1 MTARWTKGRAIED
14 AGRGRRGSCWTMST
28 ASQASR
34 SGPIDSKRV
43 CSTLKSRSLLPFL
56 SLPSTDRHHSFPL
69 PLISPTFCLS
79 FMCMDVDAR
88 VCSSARVRR
97 KRCNGG
103 RGWVWGW
110 RRDGHGPA
118 NPKSPFPRY
127 KASSLFS
134 ASILHIA
141 RLRAATLCERSI
153 GATDKT
159 ES

>member
-1 MTARWTKGRAIED
+1 MDEKTRDG
-14 AGRGRRGSCWTMST
+14 GRGVRSRRGSCWTMST

-56 SLPSTDRHHSFPL
+56 SLPSIDRHHSFSL
-69 PLISPTFCLS
+69 PLIPTFCLS
-79 FMCMDVDAR
+79 FTYTRALIHSLVLDVNDAM
-88 VCSSARVRR
+88 
-97 KRCNGG
+97 GG
-103 RGWVWGW
+103 EGGEGGKG
-110 RRDGHGPA
+110 GHGPA
-118 NPKSPFPRY
+118 NPKSPFPQY

-134 ASILHIA
+134 ASILHIG
-141 RLRAATLCERSI
+141 RLRAATLWERSFI